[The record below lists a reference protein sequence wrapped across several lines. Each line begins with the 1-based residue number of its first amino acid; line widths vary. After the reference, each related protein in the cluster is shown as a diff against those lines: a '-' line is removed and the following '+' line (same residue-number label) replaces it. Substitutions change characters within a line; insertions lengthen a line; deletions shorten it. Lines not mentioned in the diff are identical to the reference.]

1 MNVRPEI
8 IKFLQENVGSSLTDI
23 HLRGVFVDLTPK
35 AREIKAKISKW
46 DYIKPKNFHT
56 GMEIIKRKGKP
67 TE

>member
-8 IKFLQENVGSSLTDI
+8 IKFLEENIGSSLIDT
-23 HLRGVFVDLTPK
+23 HLRGVFVDLIPK

-46 DYIKPKNFHT
+46 DYIKPKIFHT
-56 GMEIIKRKGKP
+56 VMEIIKRKGQP

>member
-8 IKFLQENVGSSLTDI
+8 IKFLEESVGSSLTDI
-23 HLRGVFVDLTPK
+23 HLRGVFVDLIPK

-46 DYIKPKNFHT
+46 DYIKPKIFHT
-56 GMEIIKRKGKP
+56 VMEIIKKRGQP